1 MEENN
6 NLDQQPVTPEVVEEV
21 VDTEGKGFAIAAL
34 VLGIIS
40 VVCCC
45 IGFTII
51 TAIIG
56 VIIGVLGIR
65 KANPGKWKTMAI
77 VATIISG
84 VGLILSVFILVF
96 FGAVMI
102 EAMPVLNKIDWDKYM
117 KMSESQREIYLN
129 NLLRSVNQ

>member
-1 MEENN
+1 
-6 NLDQQPVTPEVVEEV
+6 
-21 VDTEGKGFAIAAL
+21 
-34 VLGIIS
+34 
-40 VVCCC
+40 
-45 IGFTII
+45 
-51 TAIIG
+51 
-56 VIIGVLGIR
+56 
-65 KANPGKWKTMAI
+65 MAI

-129 NLLRSVNQ
+129 NLLRSVN